1 MTRALSQNRQ
11 KEIGGGLRELPH
23 VRQMDRPTME
33 TESAEPEYP
42 RLGLKQ
48 VWLNELFGQAWS
60 RSWTC
65 KESSV
70 PEWFPPALQFARPCL
85 GYGVVDPIEL
95 RIDGSRLTSI
105 CVGSGRPLARYLSQ
119 SFVPEG
125 ESYVRFLIEQMCFGL
140 MRVHEGQGAVHGG
153 LTPFNVM
160 VTDRYH
166 LNLWSVPTA
175 RLELSYGEK
184 SRKWELPYRSP
195 QVREGSTPTI
205 PDDIFSLGMLL
216 ARLLFGTYE
225 NFQRW
230 LEDREETLGASGQVI
245 ELLKRCTHPEREQR
259 FGSLRE
265 FVTELNPESE
275 LLGLDILGAQNDLQL
290 GLEAFRQENFG
301 RAEEHFSDAL
311 RKDSLGL
318 VAHNN
323 LAVARGVN
331 RNWEGAREAL
341 DDAYKLQPHHPLLD
355 TNFGLCVY
363 HLGDEASAEFWLQR
377 AVNLQPRLVQPK
389 RVLARFSKE
398 RGQMEEALRLTR
410 SCLLLEPS
418 SRENRLLMASLLE
431 IVGDVSE
438 ATVHKKKAESLA
450 VSPNLFDHLI
460 TEETPPPWT
469 LCLNGEDETVMRRFE
484 QDTGKANFEFLL
496 KPEQ

>member
-1 MTRALSQNRQ
+1 MRADFGRVCRSFGFHFAEVLLSFLVAKLAAHNSVTGLSRLGVLKNAASIHNDLTSVVCSPYMTRALSQNRQ

-184 SRKWELPYRSP
+184 SRKS
-195 QVREGSTPTI
+195 SSAA
-205 PDDIFSLGMLL
+205 IF
-216 ARLLFGTYE
+216 
-225 NFQRW
+225 
-230 LEDREETLGASGQVI
+230 
-245 ELLKRCTHPEREQR
+245 
-259 FGSLRE
+259 
-265 FVTELNPESE
+265 
-275 LLGLDILGAQNDLQL
+275 
-290 GLEAFRQENFG
+290 
-301 RAEEHFSDAL
+301 
-311 RKDSLGL
+311 
-318 VAHNN
+318 
-323 LAVARGVN
+323 
-331 RNWEGAREAL
+331 
-341 DDAYKLQPHHPLLD
+341 
-355 TNFGLCVY
+355 
-363 HLGDEASAEFWLQR
+363 
-377 AVNLQPRLVQPK
+377 
-389 RVLARFSKE
+389 
-398 RGQMEEALRLTR
+398 
-410 SCLLLEPS
+410 
-418 SRENRLLMASLLE
+418 
-431 IVGDVSE
+431 
-438 ATVHKKKAESLA
+438 HK
-450 VSPNLFDHLI
+450 
-460 TEETPPPWT
+460 
-469 LCLNGEDETVMRRFE
+469 
-484 QDTGKANFEFLL
+484 
-496 KPEQ
+496 